1 MSEWHRGRWEVEQV
15 PEDDVEK
22 DVQVICVEVFICGR
36 GGEEEVEE
44 LEDQELEG
52 GFAFAV

>member
-1 MSEWHRGRWEVEQV
+1 MQIVG
-15 PEDDVEK
+15 
-22 DVQVICVEVFICGR
+22 VEVFVCGR

-44 LEDQELEG
+44 LEDEELQG